1 MRDLNDVVSATVHS
15 QTYRKRKHRIA
26 KAAIALA
33 ISGFAA
39 SVSGAPYSLTGL
51 ISIPAS
57 AQNTNPSGSFTSY
70 DIMWV
75 DDNTQLVYLA
85 DRSNASVD
93 VFSAKT
99 NTFVGRVGGAGEFV
113 GQNPPPPAAPVTARS
128 GPNGIVISDLPG
140 QHNLYA
146 GDGNS
151 TLKAY
156 NLDNPNVLNPAFV
169 STARVPNTPVVTG
182 SAATDR
188 RVDEMAFDSV
198 HNTLLA
204 TNNAPTNGVPFSTLI
219 NTAGNANNIIAKIT
233 FNGTGGVPD
242 ASGPNGGAEQSAFDP
257 ATGKFYLNLVQL
269 NQTGPGGVAQINP
282 TTGAIEHVYD
292 FATMSGGLGAG
303 GVCGPTGMA
312 VGPGGQLF
320 IGCGPSPTGSL
331 ILDPLANRGNGQL
344 TDVAGI
350 SGEDMVWF
358 DSHSGLYFTASRTD
372 PGGVPVL
379 GIIDTAGTLL
389 QKVPTSPGAHSVAV
403 DPVSGEVFMPFG
415 GAGPGGV
422 AGSVCPFGCMAIF
435 AAVREPNSL
444 ALVGTVLALS
454 GVLFLRRRSR
464 YMR

>member
-1 MRDLNDVVSATVHS
+1 MRVLTEVAAPAVPS
-15 QTYRKRKHRIA
+15 RKRSKANHVIL
-26 KAAIALA
+26 KAAVALVF
-33 ISGFAA
+33 SGFAA
-39 SVSGAPYSLTGL
+39 YTVAAPYSLTGL

-57 AQNTNPSGSFTSY
+57 AENPNPNGSFTSY

-99 NTFVGRVGGAGEFV
+99 NTFVGRVGGSGEFV
-113 GQNPPPPAAPVTARS
+113 GQNPPLAPVSASS
-128 GPNGIVISDLPG
+128 GPNGIVISELAG

-156 NLDNPNVLNPAFV
+156 NLDNPNVLDPALV

-182 SAATDR
+182 AAATDR
-188 RVDEMAFDSV
+188 RVDEMAFDPV
-198 HNTLLA
+198 DNKLLV

-219 NTAGNANNIIAKIT
+219 NTTGNTNNVVTRIT
-233 FNGTGGVPD
+233 FNGAGGVPD

-269 NQTGPGGVAQINP
+269 NQSGPGGVVQINP
-282 TTGAIEHVYD
+282 LTGAVEHVYD

-331 ILDPLANRGNGQL
+331 ILDPLANGGVGQL
-344 TDVAGI
+344 IHVAGI

-358 DSHSGLYFTASRTD
+358 DPHSGLYFTASRTD
-372 PGGVPVL
+372 LGGVPVL
-379 GIIDTAGTLL
+379 GIVDTAGNLL

-403 DPVSGEVFMPFG
+403 DPVSGEVFVPFG
-415 GAGPGGV
+415 GAGPGDV
-422 AGSVCPFGCMAIF
+422 AGSFCPFGCMAIF
-435 AAVREPNSL
+435 AAVPEPDSL
-444 ALVGTVLALS
+444 ALIGTVLGLA
-454 GVLFLRRRSR
+454 GVFVRRRRSR
-464 YMR
+464 YVC